1 MTYHNAAAILADPA
15 TAVVERAPLT
25 KVFEIVNH
33 VVENRSYTP
42 ILGNA
47 RITGDGSALF
57 VTGTDLDIEL
67 TVTIPAAV
75 DSRFAVTL
83 PAGKMR
89 DLLKK
94 ATASDFVAFTMPE
107 VEHQAATARNPE
119 QDVFSGPATVD
130 FERVKYR
137 LNALHPNDF
146 PAFTGPTP
154 LNDPAYRA
162 FKMPG
167 AAFWS
172 ALDSVMSAI
181 STEETRYYLN
191 GIYMHVAHDGA
202 LRFVATDGH
211 RLYRQDMAA
220 PEGCDGLTGAIIPR
234 KTVTLLHKLMKGKAC
249 PDHVEIEAT
258 ETRLRVTW
266 GDPGFYVSLQS
277 KFIDGTF
284 PDYERVIPSFIGG
297 NMTATFAPETMLE
310 AVRAVTLISCERGRA
325 VKITMSADQ
334 MALDTCNPD
343 EGSAHADIPATFD
356 GHAGFEAGYNAGY
369 LIDAIAT
376 ASPNGADIKW
386 RGEDAG
392 SPAIFTGSR
401 DGWMA
406 VLMPMRV

>member
-25 KVFEIVNH
+25 RAFEIVNNA
-33 VVENRSYTP
+33 VENRNTIP
-42 ILGNA
+42 ILSNA
-47 RITGDGSALF
+47 RLQGDGSAIF
-57 VTGTDLDIEL
+57 ITGTDLDLEL
-67 TVTIPAAV
+67 TVTIPAAA

-107 VEHQAATARNPE
+107 VEHKAATAHNPE
-119 QDVFSGPATVD
+119 QDVFSGPATID

-146 PAFTGPTP
+146 PSFTGPTP

-162 FKMPG
+162 FKMTG

-220 PEGCDGLTGAIIPR
+220 PEGCDDMAGVIIPR
-234 KTVTLLHKLMKGKAC
+234 KTVTILHKLMKGKNC

-258 ETRLRVTW
+258 ATRLRFTW

-277 KFIDGTF
+277 KVIDGTF
-284 PDYERVIPSFIGG
+284 PDYERVIPTG
-297 NMTATFAPETMLE
+297 NDKPAAFDPESMLE
-310 AVRAVTLISCERGRA
+310 AIRAVSLIDHERGRA
-325 VKITMSADQ
+325 VKLSVDSGKIG
-334 MALDTCNPD
+334 LDVRNPND
-343 EGSAHADIPATFD
+343 SAHAEIAADYSSEFIEI
-356 GHAGFEAGYNAGY
+356 GFNAGY
-369 LIDAIAT
+369 LTDAIAT
-376 ASPNGADIKW
+376 ASPD
-386 RGEDAG
+386 GEAVTVTMADAG